1 MRSKLSNR
9 LSALERSL
17 PKKEVIFVS
26 WMREEGTEITKAKNG
41 QQTWTRTTE
50 ETERE
55 FRDRVKS
62 EVTVRGPYPEFI
74 FVS

>member
-1 MRSKLSNR
+1 MKSNLYRR
-9 LSALERSL
+9 LISLEQSI
-17 PKKEVIFVS
+17 PKTEVIFFS
-26 WMREEGTEITKAKNG
+26 WMREEGAEISAAKSG
-41 QQTWTRTTE
+41 SQTWVRSAE

>member
-1 MRSKLSNR
+1 MRTRLSSR
-9 LSALERSL
+9 LSALERSF
-17 PKKEVIFVS
+17 PETQIIFVS
-26 WMREEGTEITKAKNG
+26 WMQEEGAEITKAKSG
-41 QQTWTRTTE
+41 QQTWTRAPE

-55 FRDRVKS
+55 FRDRVMS

>member
-26 WMREEGTEITKAKNG
+26 WMREEGVEITEAKNG

-50 ETERE
+50 ETETE

>member
-1 MRSKLSNR
+1 MRSKLSSR
-9 LSALERSL
+9 LSALERSF
-17 PKKEVIFVS
+17 PETQIIFVS
-26 WMREEGTEITKAKNG
+26 WMQEEGAEITKAKNG

>member
-1 MRSKLSNR
+1 MPSLKSRIES
-9 LSALERSL
+9 LERSL
-17 PKKEVIFVS
+17 PKREVIFFS
-26 WMREEGTEITKAKNG
+26 WMQEEGAEITKAKNG
-41 QQTWTRTTE
+41 QQTWTRTIE

-74 FVS
+74 FVA